1 MVSPSIFIAE
11 TSLPTSTFNIAL
23 LYAAAPVNAA
33 AETTNLLVLPPAYN
47 PRSLKLLYSP
57 STGASVLISPEFS
70 IEASSPKLEKSLIL
84 EPKVNECSM
93 PPIVTLSCDEVVK
106 DEYGEFI

>member
-1 MVSPSIFIAE
+1 MLSPSIFIAE
-11 TSLPTSTFNIAL
+11 TSLPTSTFNDAPS
-23 LYAAAPVNAA
+23 YAAAPVNDAA
-33 AETTNLLVLPPAYN
+33 ATTNLFVLPPAYN

-57 STGASVLISPEFS
+57 PTIASVLISPEFS

-84 EPKVNECSM
+84 DPKVNECSV
-93 PPIVTLSCDEVVK
+93 PPTVTLSCDEVVN